1 MSTISASTT
10 TTTAYKVTADTTGT
24 LVLQTGSTPTTAVT
38 IDASQ
43 NVGIGTSNPGDK
55 LVVGATSSGSVITLA
70 RLLNAGTATGTASR
84 LLFTNN
90 TDGAGGSVSAA
101 ISHIAEN
108 TAGAGALAF
117 YTPATGSPVERARI
131 DSSGSLQ
138 VGTTTTNS
146 ARLSIFGGTGSLTSG
161 IAVQNGGGSGNY
173 FIQFFNSSGSG
184 VGSIS
189 QNGASATAFNTS
201 SDYRLKENIA
211 PMTGALSVVQQ
222 LKPCTYTWKADGSN
236 GQGFIAHEL
245 AEIVPDAVTVEK
257 DAVNA
262 DGSIKSQG
270 IDTSFLVATLT
281 AAIQELK
288 AELDA
293 AKADIATLKGAA

>member
-1 MSTISASTT
+1 MASII
-10 TTTAYKVTADTTGT
+10 TADTGVVSGTAGLKQSADSSGVLALATGT
-24 LVLQTGSTPTTAVT
+24 GTTAVT

-43 NVGIGTSNPGDK
+43 NVGIGTSSPATFGK
-55 LVVGATSSGSVITLA
+55 LAVV
-70 RLLNAGTATGTASR
+70 
-84 LLFTNN
+84 
-90 TDGAGGSVSAA
+90 GGSVVCGNSPNG
-101 ISHIAEN
+101 EN
-108 TAGAGALAF
+108 ELIKGVFTTGLYPAGV
-117 YTPATGSPVERARI
+117 YTFNSFSSNFANWLTFKVTNSVGTTSEAARI

-138 VGTTTTNS
+138 VGTTTVNS
-146 ARLSIFGGTGSLTSG
+146 ARLSVFGGTGSLTSG

-201 SDYRLKENIA
+201 SDYRLKENIS
-211 PMTGALSVVQQ
+211 PMTGALSIVQQ

-245 AEIVPDAVTVEK
+245 AEIVPDAVTGEK

-281 AAIQELK
+281 AAIQEQQALITTLTERIS
-288 AELDA
+288 ALE
-293 AKADIATLKGAA
+293 AK